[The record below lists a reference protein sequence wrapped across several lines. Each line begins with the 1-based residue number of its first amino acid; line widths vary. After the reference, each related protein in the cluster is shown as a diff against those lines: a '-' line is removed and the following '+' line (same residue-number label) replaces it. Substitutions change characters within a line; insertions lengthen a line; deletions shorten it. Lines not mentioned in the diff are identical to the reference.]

1 MKLIVSLPR
10 NDIEMAKAAAASGAD
25 AIKLHMNVEHR
36 ASGTRFGS
44 FSEERD
50 TVRAICQA
58 VDCEVGLMPGADIA
72 NLPTRA
78 EMDALFE
85 IGISFVDIYTQ
96 HMPLWFLELKQKLI
110 VAFDSFDGFVEPAFF
125 MSHVY
130 WPRGANRN
138 RIFMVEASITKP
150 EDYGKPF
157 SYHDAR
163 RLRILQE
170 YVDAPLLVPTQ
181 KHISTDDTKWLVRV
195 GTGGLM
201 IGAIVAGSTAE
212 SIGEAT
218 AKYRKAIDDE
228 LAALGQ

>member
-10 NDIEMAKAAAASGAD
+10 NEPQLAIAAANAGAD

-44 FSEERD
+44 YSEEIGVIREISSS
-50 TVRAICQA
+50 VNCS
-58 VDCEVGLMPGADIA
+58 VGLMPGADIA
-72 NLPTRA
+72 SLPTKD
-78 EMDALFE
+78 EMLALHE
-85 IGISFVDIYTQ
+85 AGIDFVDIYTQ
-96 HMPLWFLELKQKLI
+96 HMPLWFLDLPQKLI
-110 VAFDSFDGFVEPAFF
+110 VAYDSFDGFVEPAFY

-130 WPRGANRN
+130 WPRGSNRN
-138 RIFMVEASITKP
+138 RIFMVEASIARP

-157 SYHDAR
+157 SFHDAR

-181 KHISTDDTKWLVRV
+181 KHITADDVRWLVRT

-201 IGAIVAGSTAE
+201 IGAIVSGTTAE

-218 AKYRKAIDDE
+218 QRYRSAIDDE
-228 LAALGQ
+228 LAQLS

>member
-10 NDIEMAKAAAASGAD
+10 NDRELALAACENGAD

-44 FSEERD
+44 YAEEHETIRE
-50 TVRAICQA
+50 IIGA
-58 VDCEVGLMPGADIA
+58 VSCSVGLMPGAGID
-72 NLPTRA
+72 NLPSRE
-78 EMDALFE
+78 EMLALHE
-85 IGISFVDIYTQ
+85 AGVDFVDIYTQ
-96 HMPLWFLELKQKLI
+96 HMPLWFLDLPLKLV
-110 VAFDSFDGFVEPAFF
+110 VAFDSFDGFVEPAFY

-130 WPRGANRN
+130 WPRGMNRN

-157 SYHDAR
+157 SFHDAR

-181 KHISTDDTKWLVRV
+181 KHITPEDARWLVRT

-201 IGAIVAGSTAE
+201 IGAIVCGDTAE
-212 SIGEAT
+212 SIGRAT
-218 AKYRKAIDDE
+218 ARYRAIIDEE
-228 LAALGQ
+228 LAEFS

>member
-10 NDIEMAKAAAASGAD
+10 NDIAMATAAAEAGAD

-44 FSEERD
+44 FSEEVE
-50 TVRAICQA
+50 TVRAICNA
-58 VDCEVGLMPGADIA
+58 VDCEVGLMPGAEIA
-72 NLPTRA
+72 SLPTRA
-78 EMDALFE
+78 ELDELYG
-85 IGISFVDIYTQ
+85 IGVSFVDIYTQ
-96 HMPLWFLELKQKLI
+96 HMPLWFLDLQQKLV
-110 VAFDSFDGFVEPAFF
+110 VAFDSFDGFVEHAFF

-130 WPRGANRN
+130 YPRGANRN

-181 KHISTDDTKWLVRV
+181 KHITPEDARWLVRV

-201 IGAIVAGSTAE
+201 IGAIVAGRTAE
-212 SIGEAT
+212 SIAEAT
-218 AKYRKAIDDE
+218 RSYRRVIDEE
-228 LAALGQ
+228 LATL